1 MNNGRSHAT
10 NQHGTVAKTKPV
22 DKAKTLVA
30 SSYPSSVARPLA
42 PWPRDQGEVSE
53 LYKVVLHHNTHPPLV
68 QNDSWTVAAPF
79 KEQKHVRTAVES
91 IANNFS
97 PQAQRLDIRKLPQ
110 SKQTIPY
117 PGDGYYRGV
126 DEFLKRTRDE
136 PGAPNWIQKKQKRAQ
151 DFRKEKAD
159 KWVMPSSRPIS
170 PTEQLTMLS
179 WFNEEESRHIP
190 EPKKEEVERYWYYI
204 SKGVQSRMIATE
216 PADQYNKFCLH
227 LPPKLVQ
234 PSLKKLHDELKTE
247 IHNDYDLALRKAIVD
262 YILLDPNERQRVKIQ
277 HIPKRFNL
285 RTIRAP
291 IAWHDTMDETKRD
304 LLSTLHMNNPI
315 MTFLQTLWDESY
327 AHQRFVGFQDLAQ
340 ASLPMIPHDFEKFIE
355 QRVNQMRQTLI
366 SQWLNSCSRIV
377 AENRQH
383 WENMVPMEDDASTDL
398 VESFFNTVAARMA
411 AHIRQLVNASLEDF
425 ARFFEEYSD
434 GNDFKTKNPESQ
446 YHVMDF
452 TRKPIFTQRLYADG
466 PKLAFD
472 PTNQDIRSMLQRCI
486 KHIVNAAA
494 NIQRIE
500 SHLFDSKTKLLI
512 RHVRND
518 EEIVENTTQ
527 RVLYA
532 LTKNIPGPQLYLHE
546 YDAYQNLLNNKSES
560 ETVQFLHQTHAL
572 DEFEAELKQRT
583 ELANEIM
590 LKRIW
595 APLNLFNLDC
605 RDLNDHLIKIVHK
618 LRSKLVQY
626 CIDDNSKLNKEI
638 VKEYDK
644 IAATV
649 SVPADET
656 EELVKTAEYLN
667 KALEVSVYKLA
678 YKIGEAKDRLMF
690 LLDHAIMSPEDLK
703 LNAQVF
709 HWPENIMNILELN
722 QGRLAALRERAEER
736 LRDHI
741 LKFEKKLDDLHKDV
755 DLFKRKDVLSTDEM
769 RTNVEKLADINK
781 LVEEYRAQ
789 GELINRD
796 QALLAWEVTPF
807 PKLQEIMAAKDP
819 YEKLWNTAWQFY
831 TSYERWMNGPFLGLN
846 AETIND
852 EVQNMWRTIHKL
864 QKSLTDQVG
873 PRRVADMIKNRIDKF
888 KVHIPLLQ
896 VTCNPGLKERH
907 WQQMS
912 QLVGLVL
919 PHDETASLSDLIEL
933 GLAKF
938 VEKLDE
944 IGGSASKEYS
954 LEKAM
959 TKMKDEWNDMIFT
972 FVKYRDTS
980 AYILSAVDDI
990 QLMLDDHIIK
1000 AQTMLGSPFIKPL
1013 EEEMRAWCDRLTL
1026 LQDIIDIWLKVQAS
1040 WLYLEP
1046 IFSSDDIVN
1055 QMPEEGRKFAT
1066 VDNHWKEIMINSVKD
1081 AHVLVATDQP
1091 GMLEKLREGF
1101 RLLEEIQK
1109 GLNNYL
1115 EKKRLFFPRFF
1126 FLSNEELLEILSE
1139 TKDPLRVQPHLKKC
1153 FEGINRLEF
1162 NEQQEITA
1170 MISVEREIVQF
1181 KATINPSKARGM
1193 VEKWLIQVEDQ
1204 MLLSIRMIIKESLV
1218 AYATRDRKQ
1227 WVLEWPGQVV
1237 ICSSQVYW
1245 TKEVEEIILN
1255 NALPEFLLKS
1265 NEQIKDTVN
1274 LVRGKLDMG
1283 PRRTLEALIV
1293 IDVHARDV
1301 VTNLIETKIS
1311 KITEFIWISQLRY
1324 YWKTEEERLMVHMI
1338 TTELE
1343 YAYEYLGNTSRL
1355 VITPLT
1361 DRCYRTLMGALK
1373 LNLGGAPEGPAGTG
1387 KTETTKDLA
1396 KAVAKQCIVFNCSDS
1411 LDYKAMSKFF
1421 KGLAQSGAWAC
1432 FDEFNRIELEVLS
1445 VVAQQI
1451 QSIQRAIA
1459 ARQKRFVFEDTEL
1472 ELNPTCSVFI
1482 TMNPG
1487 YAGRSELPDNLKV
1500 LFRTVAMMVPDYAMI
1515 GEISLYSMG
1524 FIDARSLSGKIVAT
1538 YKLCSEQLSSQHHY
1552 DYGMRA
1558 VKSVLTASG
1567 NLKQKYLD
1575 EDESILVLR
1584 AIKDVNLPKFLAQ
1597 DVPLFEGIIS
1607 DLFPGVVLPTPD
1619 YAVFLEAI
1627 HNNSKHLKLQ
1637 PVQFFVDK
1645 IIQIYEMMLVRH
1657 GFMIVGPFM
1666 GAKSAAYKVLA
1677 GALADLEAAGMMDE
1691 HKVVYKVINPKSITI
1706 GQLYGEFDKVSHEWT
1721 DGVLATTFRE
1731 YASSQ
1736 TLDRK
1741 WIIFDGPVDAVWIE
1755 NMNTVLDDNK
1765 KLCLMSGEIIQMS
1778 AQMNLIFEPEDLEQA
1793 SPATVSRCGMIYM
1806 DPNQLGWRVFK
1817 DSYVQYELPVSL
1829 PKEARELIND
1839 LFEWMVDPCLE
1850 YLRANCKFQLSTSP
1864 IHLTFSL
1871 MRLYTCLMDEIAGSG
1886 TTGSDGKAYPELN
1899 ANTMLL
1905 WLQGLF
1911 LFSLIWGLAGTI
1923 TGDSRKKFDT
1933 FLRDFLTG
1941 ALEEYPK
1948 PKSIK
1953 FSKANIF
1960 PERNTC
1966 FDFYFE
1972 KKAAGHWREWPDM
1985 IAREDLA
1992 IPEGVKVVDVIIQTD
2007 ETARQAF
2014 FLETFVSHNVPLLL
2028 VGPTGTGKSAINNYF
2043 LVRLPKEKF
2052 VANVVNF
2059 SARTSSNQTM
2069 DTIMSKLDRRR
2080 KGVYGPPMGKK
2091 CIIFV
2096 DDLNMPAKE
2105 KYGSQPPIELL
2116 RQWLD
2121 QGYWFDRKDTSMITL
2136 LDLLFLGAMGPP
2148 GGGRNT
2154 ITGRFARHCNI
2165 ISIDSFSDE
2174 TMQKIFTSIVD
2185 WHFGRGFEATFQRVG
2200 RLLIQATMQIY
2211 KKACEQFL
2219 PTPQKSHYLF
2229 NLRDFSRVIR
2239 GVLLVPQ
2246 TNLKEERKLYR
2257 LWVHEVYRVFYDRLI
2272 DDEDRSTFY
2281 SMVKEVMNEILKQD
2295 MNRLLEHLIPEN
2307 EPRQLRDEHIRA
2319 LMFGDY
2325 IKPDAEI
2332 KPYDEII
2339 DLKQLQ
2345 KVMESYLEEYNAISK
2360 SPMHLVMFQF
2370 AIEHISRVSRVL
2382 KQDQGHALLVGIG
2395 GSGRSSSCKMAAFM
2409 ADYELFQIEITRT
2422 YGKNEWRDDVRK
2434 LFRKSGIEGKST
2446 VFLFNDSQIKDES
2459 FIEDINMMLNT
2470 ADIPNLF
2477 PGDERAEICEKMQGV
2492 ARQLNRKVDS
2502 TPMALYN
2509 YFIERVR
2516 SALHVVLAFSPVGDA
2531 FRNRLRMFPSLINC
2545 CTIDWFT
2552 SWPEDALEMVAKKFL
2567 EEVELEDEVRSN
2579 CVLMCKTFHE
2589 NIRVLSELFLQ
2600 QLSRHNYVTP
2610 TSYLEL
2616 ILTFKDL
2623 LRTKRNEVQTL
2634 KDNYLNGLKQLD
2646 YARVAIDAMKK
2657 ELTELQPKLKE
2668 TAIVVE
2674 NLMVRIE
2681 QETAEVEARKEI
2693 VAADEAVANEAAA
2706 KSQSIKDECENELM
2720 EALPAL
2726 KEAEEA
2732 LNTLKPNELVIV
2744 KAMKNPPNGVK
2755 LVMEAVCIMLEKAP
2769 ERKIDPSTQKPV
2781 LDYWPTSVRL
2791 LADMDFRKN
2800 LQTYDK
2806 DNIKSQVIKQ
2816 IRDRFVQNPAFT
2828 ATEIAKVSGACEGLC
2843 KWVLA
2848 LEKYDRVIKVVQPKR
2863 MKLEEAEEALSEQ
2876 MIKLQ
2881 EKQRQVQELEARLKA
2896 LTDEYETN
2904 VQKKNELED
2913 QRNLC
2918 EKKLTRAVQLIEGLG
2933 GEKDRW
2939 TDQARKLG
2947 ERYTKLTGDILLSAG
2962 VVAYLGPFTVNYR
2975 VDCIRQWVDLCKSK
2989 RIPCS
2994 DVFSLNTT
3002 LGDAVKI
3009 RAWQIA
3015 GLPVDSFSV
3024 DNGIISTNARRW
3036 PLCIDPQS
3044 QANKWI
3050 KNMERDNRLAVVK
3063 LQDPNYARTLENAI
3077 QFGTPVLLENINEE
3091 LDPVL
3096 DNVLLKA
3103 TFKQQGVEYIKF
3115 GENVIEYSRDF
3126 RFYITTKLRNPHY
3139 LPEASVKVTL
3149 INFMITAEGLQDQLL
3164 SIVAA
3169 KEKPELEE
3177 QKNTLIIQS
3186 AENKRK
3192 QKEIEDTILEVLSSS
3207 AGNLLENETA
3217 IQILSSSKKI
3227 SEEIEAKQKIAEETQ
3242 KEIEFTRQ
3250 GYLPVAKHSTI
3261 LFFCISDLA
3270 NIDPMYQYSL
3280 VWFINLYVM
3289 SIENSQK
3296 STDLQERIQK
3306 LNAHFTE
3313 SIYRNVCRS
3322 LLERHKLLFSFILCV
3337 QIGKGRGEVDDNIWR
3352 FLLTGGVGLDNPYPN
3367 PASDWLNDKS
3377 WSEIVRGSD
3386 LPALRGLMAHVKEN
3400 PNKWKTLYDSPTPHE
3415 QSYPDDFNNLSSL
3428 ERLLVLRLFRPDKI
3442 VPAVQQYIIKQM
3454 GHQFVEPPTFDLPG
3468 SYADSSAV
3476 TPLIFVLSPGADPM
3490 MALLKFGE
3498 TMGVFDERIKTV
3510 SLGQGQGPYAQSL
3523 ITEGVQKG
3531 TWVILQNCHLAA
3543 SWMPKLERICEELLV
3558 PGKVNNEFRLWLTSY
3573 PSDLFPVTILQ
3584 NGIKMTNESP
3594 KGLRANLLRS
3604 YLNDPVNDQTF
3615 FNGCNKPEK
3624 WRKFLFGLCFFHG
3637 LVQERRQFGPL
3648 GWNIPYFFD
3657 ESDLRISLRQLQMF
3671 LNDYEDLP
3679 LEAILYLFGECNYGG
3694 RVTDD
3699 KDRRL
3704 LMSLLS
3710 VCINAEVVYM
3720 DKYQFSESGTYY
3732 VPTDGPHQNYV
3743 DYIRTLPLNPLPEVY
3758 GFHSNADITKDQQE
3772 TQTLFDSIL
3781 LTLPK
3786 QTTGGEGRT
3795 PSVVMDELAADILSK
3810 LPADFDTEAIGKK
3823 YPVLYNESMNT
3834 VLRQEIIRYNRLTSE
3849 VRKTLADLRK
3859 AIKGLVLM
3867 SSELE
3872 EVFNAMFIGKVPN
3885 AWAAKS
3891 YPSLKPLG
3899 SYLND
3904 LMARLKFL
3912 QNWIQNGPPFVFW
3925 ISGFFFTQ
3933 SFLTGVLQN
3942 YARKYTIP
3950 IDKLAFEFDVLQE
3963 DNDMPNKP
3971 DDGAYIKGLFLEGAR
3986 WNKTTRV
3993 IDESLPKVLFDALP
4007 IIWLRPGITENFATV
4022 NTYSCP
4028 VYKTSARRGVLSTT
4042 GHSTNFVL
4050 LIELP
4055 SDKTKRHWINR
4066 GVAAL
4071 CQLDD

>member
-1 MNNGRSHAT
+1 MYNGRSHTT
-10 NQHGTVAKTKPV
+10 NQNGTVGKTKST
-22 DKAKTLVA
+22 DKSKTLVTPPY
-30 SSYPSSVARPLA
+30 SSSVARPLA

-68 QNDSWTVAAPF
+68 QPDSWTVAAPF

-110 SKQTIPY
+110 AKQTIPY

-126 DEFLKRTRDE
+126 EDFLKRTREE
-136 PGAPNWIQKKQKRAQ
+136 PGTPRWIQKKQKRAQ
-151 DFRKEKAD
+151 DFRKEKAE
-159 KWVMPSSRPIS
+159 KWVMPPSRPIS
-170 PTEQLTMLS
+170 PTEQLNMLS
-179 WFNEEESRHIP
+179 WLDTEELHHIP
-190 EPKKEEVERYWYYI
+190 EPKKEEIERYWYYI
-204 SKGVQSRMIATE
+204 SKGVQSRMIAPE

-227 LPPKLVQ
+227 LSSKFTQ
-234 PSLKKLHDELKTE
+234 PSLKILHDELKNE
-247 IHNDYDLALRKAIVD
+247 IHTNYDLAVRKAVVD
-262 YILLDPNERQRVKIQ
+262 YILLDPHERKRVKIQ
-277 HIPKRFNL
+277 NVPKIFRL
-285 RTIRAP
+285 HTIRAP
-291 IAWHDTMDETKRD
+291 IAWHDTMEETKKY
-304 LLSTLHMNNPI
+304 LLITLHTNNPI
-315 MTFLQTLWDESY
+315 MTFLQTLWDETY
-327 AHQRFVGFQDLAQ
+327 VQQRLISFQDLVH

-377 AENRQH
+377 AENRQY
-383 WENMVPMEDDASTDL
+383 WESMVPMEDDDSTEL

-411 AHIRQLVNASLEDF
+411 THIRQLVNSSLEDF
-425 ARFFEEYSD
+425 AKFFEEYTD
-434 GNDFKTKNPESQ
+434 GNDFKTTNPESI
-446 YHVMDF
+446 YNVMDF
-452 TRKPIFTQRLYADG
+452 TRKPVFIQRLHADG
-466 PKLAFD
+466 PKIAFD

-486 KHIVNAAA
+486 KHIVNGAA
-494 NIQRIE
+494 NIPRIE

-512 RHVRND
+512 RHVRID
-518 EEIVENTTQ
+518 EEIVENITQ
-527 RVLYA
+527 RVLYV

-546 YDAYQNLLNNKSES
+546 YDQYQTLLNNKSES
-560 ETVQFLHQTHAL
+560 DTIEFLRHTHAL
-572 DEFEAELKQRT
+572 DEFEFEIKQKT

-605 RDLNDHLIKIVHK
+605 RDLNDHLIKIVQK
-618 LRSKLVQY
+618 LRNKLVQH

-638 VKEYDK
+638 VREYDE
-644 IAATV
+644 IATTV

-656 EELVKTAEYLN
+656 EELVKTTDYLN
-667 KALEVSVYKLA
+667 KALETTIYKLA
-678 YKIGEAKDRLMF
+678 HKIGEAKDRLMF
-690 LLDHAIMSPEDLK
+690 LLEYALMSPEDLK

-741 LKFEKKLDDLHKDV
+741 LKFEKKLEDLQKDV
-755 DLFKRKDVLSTDEM
+755 DLFRRKEVLSNEEM
-769 RTNVEKLADINK
+769 RSNVEKLADINK
-781 LVEEYRAQ
+781 LVEDYKLE

-796 QALLAWEVTPF
+796 QTLLAWEVTSF
-807 PKLQEIMAAKDP
+807 PKLQEIVIAKDP

-831 TSYERWMNGPFLGLN
+831 TSYEQWMNGSFRGLN
-846 AETIND
+846 AEAIND
-852 EVQNMWRTIHKL
+852 EVQNMWRTVHKL

-873 PRRVADMIKNRIDKF
+873 PRRVADLIKNRIDKF

-896 VTCNPGLKERH
+896 VICNPGLKERH
-907 WQQMS
+907 WDQMS
-912 QLVGLVL
+912 HLVGLVL

-933 GLAKF
+933 GLAKY
-938 VEKLDE
+938 VDKLDE

-959 TKMKDEWNDMIFT
+959 SKMKEEWNEMLFT

-1013 EEEMRAWCDRLTL
+1013 EDDMRTWCDRLTL
-1026 LQDIIDIWLKVQAS
+1026 LQDIIDIWLKVQAA

-1055 QMPEEGRKFAT
+1055 QMPEEGRKFST
-1066 VDNHWKEIMINSVKD
+1066 VDNHWKEIMINAVKD
-1081 AHVLVATDQP
+1081 SHVLVATNQP

-1170 MISVEREIVQF
+1170 MISVEKEVVQF
-1181 KATINPSKARGM
+1181 KSTINPSKARGM

-1204 MLLSIRMIIKESLV
+1204 MLLSIRMIIKEALN
-1218 AYATRDRKQ
+1218 AYESRDRKQ
-1227 WVLEWPGQVV
+1227 WVLEWPGQIV
-1237 ICSSQVYW
+1237 ICAGQVYW
-1245 TKEVEEIILN
+1245 TKEVEESILN
-1255 NALPEFLLKS
+1255 NTLEGFLLKS

-1274 LVRGKLDMG
+1274 IVRGKLESG

-1301 VTNLIETKIS
+1301 VANLIQTQIS

-1324 YWKTEEERLMVHMI
+1324 YWKTEEEKLMVNMI

-1451 QSIQRAIA
+1451 QLIQRAIA
-1459 ARQKRFVFEDTEL
+1459 AHQKRFIFEDTEL

-1607 DLFPGVVLPTPD
+1607 DLFPGVILPTPD

-1627 HNNSKHLKLQ
+1627 HNNAKHLKLQ
-1637 PVQFFVDK
+1637 PVQFFIDK

-1666 GAKSAAYKVLA
+1666 GGKSAAYKVLA
-1677 GALADLEAAGMMDE
+1677 GALGDLEAAGMMDE

-1731 YASSQ
+1731 YAASQ

-1765 KLCLMSGEIIQMS
+1765 KLCLMSGEIIQMN

-1817 DSYVQYELPVSL
+1817 DSYIQYELPTSL
-1829 PKEARELIND
+1829 TKEARELIND
-1839 LFEWMVDPCLE
+1839 LFEWMVDPCLDF
-1850 YLRANCKFQLSTSP
+1850 LRFNCKFQLSTSS

-1871 MRLYTCLMDEIAGSG
+1871 MRLYSSLMDEIVGAG
-1886 TTGSDGKAYPELN
+1886 TTGHDGKLYPEIN
-1899 ANTMLL
+1899 ANTPKWLLELLHPQEIVIRPATAQLNTLQMLL

-1911 LFSLIWGLAGTI
+1911 LFALIWGLAGTI
-1923 TGDSRKKFDT
+1923 TSDSRKKFDT

-1941 ALEEYPK
+1941 TMEEYPK

-1972 KKAAGHWREWPDM
+1972 KKAAGHWRDWPDM
-1985 IAREDLA
+1985 ISKEDLT
-1992 IPEGVKVVDVIIQTD
+1992 IPDGVRVVDLIIQTD
-2007 ETARQAF
+2007 ETARQTF
-2014 FLETFVSHNVPLLL
+2014 FLDTFLSHNIPLLL

-2043 LVRLPKEKF
+2043 LVRLPKERF

-2105 KYGSQPPIELL
+2105 KYGSQPPVELL

-2154 ITGRFARHCNI
+2154 ITGRFSRHCNI
-2165 ISIDSFSDE
+2165 VSIDSFSDE

-2185 WHFGRGFEATFQRVG
+2185 WHFARGFEASFQRVG
-2200 RLLIQATMQIY
+2200 RLLVQATMQIY

-2229 NLRDFSRVIR
+2229 NLRDYSRVVR
-2239 GVLLVPQ
+2239 GILLVPSN
-2246 TNLKEERKLYR
+2246 NLKEEKKLYR
-2257 LWVHEVYRVFYDRLI
+2257 LWIHEIYRVFYDRLI
-2272 DDEDRSTFY
+2272 DDDDRQTFY
-2281 SMVKEVMNEILKQD
+2281 STVKEVMNETLKQD
-2295 MNRLLEHLIPEN
+2295 IGKLLEHLIPAN
-2307 EPRQLRDEHIRA
+2307 APSPKQLRDEHIRA
-2319 LMFGDY
+2319 LMFGDF
-2325 IKPDAEI
+2325 IKPDADV
-2332 KPYDEII
+2332 KPYDEIV

-2345 KVMESYLEEYNAISK
+2345 KVMETYLEDYNAISK
-2360 SPMHLVMFQF
+2360 SPMQLVMFQF
-2370 AIEHISRVSRVL
+2370 AIEHISRVSRIL

-2422 YGKNEWRDDVRK
+2422 YGKNEWRDDIRK

-2477 PGDERAEICEKMQGV
+2477 PADERAEICDKMQTI
-2492 ARQLNRKVDS
+2492 ARQLNRKIES

-2509 YFIERVR
+2509 FFIERVR
-2516 SALHVVLAFSPVGDA
+2516 SALHIVLAFSPIGDA

-2567 EEVELEDEVRSN
+2567 EEVDLEDDIRAN

-2589 NIRVLSELFLQ
+2589 NIRVLSQLFLE

-2623 LRTKRNEVQTL
+2623 LRTKRNEIQTL

-2668 TAIVVE
+2668 TAVVVE
-2674 NLMVRIE
+2674 NLMIRIE

-2706 KSQSIKDECENELM
+2706 KAQSIKDECENELM

-2755 LVMEAVCIMLEKAP
+2755 LVMEAVCVMLEKAP
-2769 ERKIDPSTQKPV
+2769 ERKIDPATQKPI

-2800 LQTYDK
+2800 LQTYEK
-2806 DNIKSQVIKQ
+2806 DNIKPQVIKQ
-2816 IRDRFVQNPAFT
+2816 IRDRFAQNAAFQPI
-2828 ATEIAKVSGACEGLC
+2828 EVAKVSAACEGLC

-2863 MKLEEAEEALSEQ
+2863 LKLEEAEGALSEQ
-2876 MIKLQ
+2876 MTKLQ

-2947 ERYTKLTGDILLSAG
+2947 ERYIQLTGDILLSAG
-2962 VVAYLGPFTVNYR
+2962 VVAYLGPFTINYR
-2975 VDCIRQWVDLCKSK
+2975 TDCIRQWIDLCRSK

-3024 DNGIISTNARRW
+3024 DNGIIATNARRW

-3050 KNMERDNRLAVVK
+3050 KNMERDNRLGVVK
-3063 LQDPNYARTLENAI
+3063 LQDPTYTRTLENAI

-3091 LDPVL
+3091 LDPIL

-3149 INFMITAEGLQDQLL
+3149 INFMITSEGLQDQLL

-3289 SIENSQK
+3289 SIENSEK
-3296 STDLQERIQK
+3296 STDLQERIRK

-3337 QIGKGRGEVDDNIWR
+3337 QLGKGRGEVDDNIWR

-3377 WSEIVRGSD
+3377 WAEIVRASE
-3386 LPALRGLMAHVKEN
+3386 LPNFRNLMAHVKEN
-3400 PNKWKTLYDSPTPHE
+3400 TNKWKILYDSPTPHE
-3415 QSYPDDFNNLSSL
+3415 QSYPDDYENLRSL
-3428 ERLLVLRLFRPDKI
+3428 ERLVVLRLFRPDKM

-3454 GHQFVEPPTFDLPG
+3454 GQQFVEPPTFDLPG
-3468 SYADSSAV
+3468 SYADSSAT

-3531 TWVILQNCHLAA
+3531 TWVVLQNCHLAA

-3558 PGKVNNEFRLWLTSY
+3558 PGKVHNDFRLWLTSY

-3604 YLNDPVNDQTF
+3604 YLNDPINDQTF
-3615 FNGCNKPEK
+3615 FNDCNKPER
-3624 WRKFLFGLCFFHG
+3624 WRKLLFGLCFFHG

-3679 LEAILYLFGECNYGG
+3679 LEAISYLFGECNYGG

-3704 LMSLLS
+3704 LLSLLS
-3710 VCINAEVVYM
+3710 VCINADVVNT
-3720 DKYQFSESGTYY
+3720 DKYQ
-3732 VPTDGPHQNYV
+3732 
-3743 DYIRTLPLNPLPEVY
+3743 
-3758 GFHSNADITKDQQE
+3758 
-3772 TQTLFDSIL
+3772 
-3781 LTLPK
+3781 
-3786 QTTGGEGRT
+3786 
-3795 PSVVMDELAADILSK
+3795 
-3810 LPADFDTEAIGKK
+3810 
-3823 YPVLYNESMNT
+3823 
-3834 VLRQEIIRYNRLTSE
+3834 
-3849 VRKTLADLRK
+3849 
-3859 AIKGLVLM
+3859 
-3867 SSELE
+3867 
-3872 EVFNAMFIGKVPN
+3872 
-3885 AWAAKS
+3885 
-3891 YPSLKPLG
+3891 
-3899 SYLND
+3899 
-3904 LMARLKFL
+3904 
-3912 QNWIQNGPPFVFW
+3912 
-3925 ISGFFFTQ
+3925 
-3933 SFLTGVLQN
+3933 
-3942 YARKYTIP
+3942 
-3950 IDKLAFEFDVLQE
+3950 
-3963 DNDMPNKP
+3963 
-3971 DDGAYIKGLFLEGAR
+3971 
-3986 WNKTTRV
+3986 
-3993 IDESLPKVLFDALP
+3993 
-4007 IIWLRPGITENFATV
+4007 
-4022 NTYSCP
+4022 
-4028 VYKTSARRGVLSTT
+4028 
-4042 GHSTNFVL
+4042 
-4050 LIELP
+4050 
-4055 SDKTKRHWINR
+4055 
-4066 GVAAL
+4066 
-4071 CQLDD
+4071 

>member
-1 MNNGRSHAT
+1 
-10 NQHGTVAKTKPV
+10 
-22 DKAKTLVA
+22 
-30 SSYPSSVARPLA
+30 
-42 PWPRDQGEVSE
+42 
-53 LYKVVLHHNTHPPLV
+53 
-68 QNDSWTVAAPF
+68 
-79 KEQKHVRTAVES
+79 
-91 IANNFS
+91 
-97 PQAQRLDIRKLPQ
+97 
-110 SKQTIPY
+110 
-117 PGDGYYRGV
+117 
-126 DEFLKRTRDE
+126 
-136 PGAPNWIQKKQKRAQ
+136 
-151 DFRKEKAD
+151 
-159 KWVMPSSRPIS
+159 
-170 PTEQLTMLS
+170 
-179 WFNEEESRHIP
+179 
-190 EPKKEEVERYWYYI
+190 
-204 SKGVQSRMIATE
+204 
-216 PADQYNKFCLH
+216 
-227 LPPKLVQ
+227 
-234 PSLKKLHDELKTE
+234 
-247 IHNDYDLALRKAIVD
+247 
-262 YILLDPNERQRVKIQ
+262 
-277 HIPKRFNL
+277 
-285 RTIRAP
+285 
-291 IAWHDTMDETKRD
+291 
-304 LLSTLHMNNPI
+304 
-315 MTFLQTLWDESY
+315 
-327 AHQRFVGFQDLAQ
+327 
-340 ASLPMIPHDFEKFIE
+340 
-355 QRVNQMRQTLI
+355 
-366 SQWLNSCSRIV
+366 
-377 AENRQH
+377 
-383 WENMVPMEDDASTDL
+383 
-398 VESFFNTVAARMA
+398 
-411 AHIRQLVNASLEDF
+411 
-425 ARFFEEYSD
+425 
-434 GNDFKTKNPESQ
+434 
-446 YHVMDF
+446 
-452 TRKPIFTQRLYADG
+452 
-466 PKLAFD
+466 
-472 PTNQDIRSMLQRCI
+472 
-486 KHIVNAAA
+486 
-494 NIQRIE
+494 
-500 SHLFDSKTKLLI
+500 
-512 RHVRND
+512 
-518 EEIVENTTQ
+518 
-527 RVLYA
+527 
-532 LTKNIPGPQLYLHE
+532 
-546 YDAYQNLLNNKSES
+546 
-560 ETVQFLHQTHAL
+560 
-572 DEFEAELKQRT
+572 
-583 ELANEIM
+583 
-590 LKRIW
+590 
-595 APLNLFNLDC
+595 
-605 RDLNDHLIKIVHK
+605 
-618 LRSKLVQY
+618 
-626 CIDDNSKLNKEI
+626 
-638 VKEYDK
+638 
-644 IAATV
+644 
-649 SVPADET
+649 
-656 EELVKTAEYLN
+656 
-667 KALEVSVYKLA
+667 
-678 YKIGEAKDRLMF
+678 
-690 LLDHAIMSPEDLK
+690 
-703 LNAQVF
+703 
-709 HWPENIMNILELN
+709 
-722 QGRLAALRERAEER
+722 
-736 LRDHI
+736 
-741 LKFEKKLDDLHKDV
+741 
-755 DLFKRKDVLSTDEM
+755 
-769 RTNVEKLADINK
+769 
-781 LVEEYRAQ
+781 
-789 GELINRD
+789 
-796 QALLAWEVTPF
+796 
-807 PKLQEIMAAKDP
+807 
-819 YEKLWNTAWQFY
+819 
-831 TSYERWMNGPFLGLN
+831 
-846 AETIND
+846 
-852 EVQNMWRTIHKL
+852 
-864 QKSLTDQVG
+864 
-873 PRRVADMIKNRIDKF
+873 
-888 KVHIPLLQ
+888 
-896 VTCNPGLKERH
+896 
-907 WQQMS
+907 
-912 QLVGLVL
+912 
-919 PHDETASLSDLIEL
+919 
-933 GLAKF
+933 
-938 VEKLDE
+938 
-944 IGGSASKEYS
+944 
-954 LEKAM
+954 
-959 TKMKDEWNDMIFT
+959 
-972 FVKYRDTS
+972 
-980 AYILSAVDDI
+980 
-990 QLMLDDHIIK
+990 
-1000 AQTMLGSPFIKPL
+1000 
-1013 EEEMRAWCDRLTL
+1013 
-1026 LQDIIDIWLKVQAS
+1026 
-1040 WLYLEP
+1040 
-1046 IFSSDDIVN
+1046 
-1055 QMPEEGRKFAT
+1055 
-1066 VDNHWKEIMINSVKD
+1066 
-1081 AHVLVATDQP
+1081 
-1091 GMLEKLREGF
+1091 
-1101 RLLEEIQK
+1101 
-1109 GLNNYL
+1109 
-1115 EKKRLFFPRFF
+1115 
-1126 FLSNEELLEILSE
+1126 
-1139 TKDPLRVQPHLKKC
+1139 
-1153 FEGINRLEF
+1153 
-1162 NEQQEITA
+1162 
-1170 MISVEREIVQF
+1170 
-1181 KATINPSKARGM
+1181 
-1193 VEKWLIQVEDQ
+1193 
-1204 MLLSIRMIIKESLV
+1204 
-1218 AYATRDRKQ
+1218 
-1227 WVLEWPGQVV
+1227 
-1237 ICSSQVYW
+1237 
-1245 TKEVEEIILN
+1245 
-1255 NALPEFLLKS
+1255 
-1265 NEQIKDTVN
+1265 
-1274 LVRGKLDMG
+1274 
-1283 PRRTLEALIV
+1283 
-1293 IDVHARDV
+1293 
-1301 VTNLIETKIS
+1301 
-1311 KITEFIWISQLRY
+1311 
-1324 YWKTEEERLMVHMI
+1324 
-1338 TTELE
+1338 
-1343 YAYEYLGNTSRL
+1343 
-1355 VITPLT
+1355 
-1361 DRCYRTLMGALK
+1361 
-1373 LNLGGAPEGPAGTG
+1373 
-1387 KTETTKDLA
+1387 
-1396 KAVAKQCIVFNCSDS
+1396 
-1411 LDYKAMSKFF
+1411 
-1421 KGLAQSGAWAC
+1421 
-1432 FDEFNRIELEVLS
+1432 
-1445 VVAQQI
+1445 
-1451 QSIQRAIA
+1451 
-1459 ARQKRFVFEDTEL
+1459 
-1472 ELNPTCSVFI
+1472 
-1482 TMNPG
+1482 
-1487 YAGRSELPDNLKV
+1487 
-1500 LFRTVAMMVPDYAMI
+1500 
-1515 GEISLYSMG
+1515 
-1524 FIDARSLSGKIVAT
+1524 
-1538 YKLCSEQLSSQHHY
+1538 
-1552 DYGMRA
+1552 
-1558 VKSVLTASG
+1558 
-1567 NLKQKYLD
+1567 
-1575 EDESILVLR
+1575 
-1584 AIKDVNLPKFLAQ
+1584 
-1597 DVPLFEGIIS
+1597 
-1607 DLFPGVVLPTPD
+1607 
-1619 YAVFLEAI
+1619 
-1627 HNNSKHLKLQ
+1627 
-1637 PVQFFVDK
+1637 
-1645 IIQIYEMMLVRH
+1645 
-1657 GFMIVGPFM
+1657 
-1666 GAKSAAYKVLA
+1666 
-1677 GALADLEAAGMMDE
+1677 
-1691 HKVVYKVINPKSITI
+1691 
-1706 GQLYGEFDKVSHEWT
+1706 
-1721 DGVLATTFRE
+1721 
-1731 YASSQ
+1731 
-1736 TLDRK
+1736 
-1741 WIIFDGPVDAVWIE
+1741 
-1755 NMNTVLDDNK
+1755 
-1765 KLCLMSGEIIQMS
+1765 
-1778 AQMNLIFEPEDLEQA
+1778 
-1793 SPATVSRCGMIYM
+1793 
-1806 DPNQLGWRVFK
+1806 
-1817 DSYVQYELPVSL
+1817 
-1829 PKEARELIND
+1829 
-1839 LFEWMVDPCLE
+1839 
-1850 YLRANCKFQLSTSP
+1850 
-1864 IHLTFSL
+1864 
-1871 MRLYTCLMDEIAGSG
+1871 
-1886 TTGSDGKAYPELN
+1886 
-1899 ANTMLL
+1899 
-1905 WLQGLF
+1905 
-1911 LFSLIWGLAGTI
+1911 
-1923 TGDSRKKFDT
+1923 
-1933 FLRDFLTG
+1933 
-1941 ALEEYPK
+1941 
-1948 PKSIK
+1948 
-1953 FSKANIF
+1953 
-1960 PERNTC
+1960 
-1966 FDFYFE
+1966 
-1972 KKAAGHWREWPDM
+1972 
-1985 IAREDLA
+1985 
-1992 IPEGVKVVDVIIQTD
+1992 
-2007 ETARQAF
+2007 
-2014 FLETFVSHNVPLLL
+2014 
-2028 VGPTGTGKSAINNYF
+2028 
-2043 LVRLPKEKF
+2043 
-2052 VANVVNF
+2052 
-2059 SARTSSNQTM
+2059 M

-3296 STDLQERIQK
+3296 SADLQERIQK

-3720 DKYQFSESGTYY
+3720 DKYQ
-3732 VPTDGPHQNYV
+3732 
-3743 DYIRTLPLNPLPEVY
+3743 
-3758 GFHSNADITKDQQE
+3758 
-3772 TQTLFDSIL
+3772 
-3781 LTLPK
+3781 
-3786 QTTGGEGRT
+3786 
-3795 PSVVMDELAADILSK
+3795 
-3810 LPADFDTEAIGKK
+3810 
-3823 YPVLYNESMNT
+3823 
-3834 VLRQEIIRYNRLTSE
+3834 
-3849 VRKTLADLRK
+3849 
-3859 AIKGLVLM
+3859 
-3867 SSELE
+3867 
-3872 EVFNAMFIGKVPN
+3872 
-3885 AWAAKS
+3885 
-3891 YPSLKPLG
+3891 
-3899 SYLND
+3899 
-3904 LMARLKFL
+3904 
-3912 QNWIQNGPPFVFW
+3912 
-3925 ISGFFFTQ
+3925 
-3933 SFLTGVLQN
+3933 
-3942 YARKYTIP
+3942 
-3950 IDKLAFEFDVLQE
+3950 
-3963 DNDMPNKP
+3963 
-3971 DDGAYIKGLFLEGAR
+3971 
-3986 WNKTTRV
+3986 
-3993 IDESLPKVLFDALP
+3993 
-4007 IIWLRPGITENFATV
+4007 
-4022 NTYSCP
+4022 
-4028 VYKTSARRGVLSTT
+4028 
-4042 GHSTNFVL
+4042 
-4050 LIELP
+4050 
-4055 SDKTKRHWINR
+4055 
-4066 GVAAL
+4066 
-4071 CQLDD
+4071 